1 MRHEQHERNRRRDER
16 RAERRARHER
26 PRGGLHIE
34 GFGGGPGLIRIGG
47 PVTRR
52 TRGKR
57 GDVRAAVLL
66 LLAES
71 PMHGYQLIQ
80 EIEERSGGEWKPSP
94 GSIYPT
100 LSALEDEGL
109 LVIERVEGRKTAR
122 LTDAGTEHV
131 TSQHDKLG
139 DPFAAV
145 AGGADGATQARD
157 LRELARLLHAAARQV
172 AAVGTADQYTEAAR
186 ILTEARKALYRLL
199 AEDAGGRA
207 GE

>member
-1 MRHEQHERNRRRDER
+1 MRHEHRNRNSRVEER
-16 RAERRARHER
+16 RAERRARQER

-34 GFGGGPGLIRIGG
+34 GFGAGPGLIRIGG
-47 PVTRR
+47 PVARR
-52 TRGKR
+52 TRGR
-57 GDVRAAVLL
+57 RRDVRSAVLL

-109 LVIERVEGRKTAR
+109 LVIERIEGRKTAR
-122 LTDAGTEHV
+122 LTAEGTEYV
-131 TSQHDKLG
+131 GAQRETLG
-139 DPFAAV
+139 DPFLSD
-145 AGGADGATQARD
+145 GAGATQARD
-157 LRELARLLHAAARQV
+157 LRELARLLAAAARQV
-172 AAVGTADQYTEAAR
+172 AAVGTVEQYDQAST
-186 ILTEARKALYRLL
+186 ILTDARKALYRLL
-199 AEDAGGRA
+199 AEDSGQ